1 MTADNRPLVLIVDD
15 SSHVTGPLQI
25 LFEETGRRVAIAES
39 VAAAV
44 QACEAERPDL
54 MLLDMTLPDGEGLS
68 VLAAL
73 TGGSAVPVVT
83 VALTGH
89 DDPLTVQRCR
99 AAGCRDVLLKPV
111 PVRELLRRAAE
122 WLPARGGDT
131 LASGLTTS
139 DRSRP

>member
-1 MTADNRPLVLIVDD
+1 MNEDQRPLVLIVDD

-25 LFEETGRRVAIAES
+25 LFEETGRRVATADSIAS
-39 VAAAV
+39 AV
-44 QACEAERPDL
+44 RACEKERPDL
-54 MLLDMTLPDGEGLS
+54 MLLDISLPDGDGLS
-68 VLAAL
+68 VLSLLAGKSAL
-73 TGGSAVPVVT
+73 PPVT

-122 WLPARGGDT
+122 WLPKEPSATRRQ
-131 LASGLTTS
+131 A
-139 DRSRP
+139 

>member
-1 MTADNRPLVLIVDD
+1 MTGDHRPLVLIVDD

-25 LFEETGRRVAIAES
+25 LFEETGRRVAVAES

-44 QACEAERPDL
+44 RACEAERPDL
-54 MLLDMTLPDGEGLS
+54 MLLDVTLPDGDGLS
-68 VLAAL
+68 VLALLA
-73 TGGSAVPVVT
+73 GGSAVPPVT

-111 PVRELLRRAAE
+111 PVRDLLRRAAE
-122 WLPARGGDT
+122 WLPERAADN
-131 LASGLTTS
+131 
-139 DRSRP
+139 

>member
-1 MTADNRPLVLIVDD
+1 MNEDQRPLVLIVDD

-25 LFEETGRRVAIAES
+25 LFEETGRRVGIADS
-39 VAAAV
+39 IASAV
-44 QACEAERPDL
+44 RACESERPDL
-54 MLLDMTLPDGEGLS
+54 MLLDISLPDGDGLS
-68 VLAAL
+68 VLSLLAGKSAL
-73 TGGSAVPVVT
+73 PAVT

-122 WLPARGGDT
+122 WLPGEPS
-131 LASGLTTS
+131 AS
-139 DRSRP
+139 RRQA